1 MDSVKREPTP
11 AVILPDTHEGLTICT
26 YPNVKEA
33 GTRKGF
39 YPSQRAALLLSAG
52 SPDYNPVP
60 RMSYPCSRTAGENL

>member
-1 MDSVKREPTP
+1 MGWTGCKENQPPPLSYQIRTRVDHHQP
-11 AVILPDTHEGLTICT
+11 

-33 GTRKGF
+33 GTIEGF

-60 RMSYPCSRTAGENL
+60 RMSYP